1 MLWWLWGCRLS
12 RNPRR
17 PQRSRSRPS
26 SSLFPLLHGWS
37 LHQRWHSMTV
47 TISGKN
53 KNPQQWSMWCFNK
66 NSERR
71 GCHMT
76 AWLQRVLKPPCA
88 ELLWALPDMDNLIIT
103 LESTKEMIML
113 CHFFQVILCYA
124 AKSKNLVSHPVIR
137 NLAVWSQAP
146 QSLYFAM
153 QTKHW
158 KSKTSQMCHEYVCN
172 RKMAAWMQL
181 LVQTALN
188 CL

>member
-1 MLWWLWGCRLS
+1 MIPAPQMTQHDSYHFWQKQKPTTVKYVMLQQKLGAPRLPYDCMTPKS
-12 RNPRR
+12 IKTTMCWA
-17 PQRSRSRPS
+17 
-26 SSLFPLLHGWS
+26 SLGVARHGQ
-37 LHQRWHSMTV
+37 LNHNA
-47 TISGKN
+47 GKYKGN
-53 KNPQQWSMWCFNK
+53 DDVVS
-66 NSERR
+66 
-71 GCHMT
+71 
-76 AWLQRVLKPPCA
+76 
-88 ELLWALPDMDNLIIT
+88 
-103 LESTKEMIML
+103 
-113 CHFFQVILCYA
+113 FFQVILCYA

-172 RKMAAWMQL
+172 RKRAAWMQL